1 MDPAFA
7 ETEIASPH
15 GFVRLV
21 VAERLRSDPA
31 AVARLLQADRPWAA
45 LQAAPSAPP
54 GMRRFAL
61 DLKLRVGGDDSA
73 LTTFDKAAY
82 LDLGRVEATD
92 AGWLTDIGWQAAT
105 LAPLFPVFAGRL
117 SIEDREVR
125 IEGLYAPPGG
135 IVGRVADRILFH
147 IGASGTARWLL
158 NEIDMAARQAR
169 D

>member
-1 MDPAFA
+1 MDRAFA
-7 ETEIASPH
+7 ETEIDSPH

-31 AVARLLQADRPWAA
+31 DVARLLQADRPWAA
-45 LQAAPSAPP
+45 LEATPSSPP

-61 DLKLRVGGDDSA
+61 DLKLRLGGDGSA

-82 LDLGRVEATD
+82 LDLGRVEATA

-117 SIEDREVR
+117 SIESRAMR
-125 IEGLYAPPGG
+125 IEGLYSPPGG
-135 IVGRVADRILFH
+135 IVGRVADRILLH

-158 NEIDMAARQAR
+158 SEIDTAARLAK